1 MLPSASLIQKQST
14 EAQILTQ
21 QEPPDNKSQALR
33 TALHQRV
40 CREPRFIPH
49 MHTLSARGPNSDV
62 ILNAFLAFQCH
73 CRAVVFRAEREV
85 CAFLEKDLPYKRSLS
100 GARVQKSHK
109 RNPHNSLH
117 LILQEEIQ
125 KRSTDS
131 EKKVTCIYLHEV
143 PYIFFV
149 SVSCEIYHHGHMW
162 EQISVLIYVNVR
174 P

>member
-125 KRSTDS
+125 RIQ
-131 EKKVTCIYLHEV
+131 KKKWLAYIYMKCH
-143 PYIFFV
+143 IFFL
-149 SVSCEIYHHGHMW
+149 SVFLVKYITMDTCESRFLFSFMW
-162 EQISVLIYVNVR
+162 M
-174 P
+174 